1 MPADC
6 IDSIEME
13 IPLGMGNLAASL
25 DPQHKVLLET
35 VLEHFISTRGLD
47 KYVNP
52 DELLDSAI
60 DVQIE
65 ADDQAGELDSYMM
78 QKWLRIQIV
87 IQSDQIV
94 IIMVTVLK

>member
-1 MPADC
+1 M
-6 IDSIEME
+6 
-13 IPLGMGNLAASL
+13 
-25 DPQHKVLLET
+25 KT
-35 VLEHFISTRGLD
+35 VLEHFISTGGLD

-78 QKWLRIQIV
+78 QK
-87 IQSDQIV
+87 
-94 IIMVTVLK
+94 